1 MDKNNEKAWYRRGQ
15 ACVKLK
21 DFDKA
26 KESFVRVEEVSGGK
40 NKDVAKWL
48 KQCDLELEKSKNKEK
63 RMYKEMFQSKK
74 VVES

>member
-1 MDKNNEKAWYRRGQ
+1 MDKNNEKAWYRHGQ

-26 KESFVRVEEVSGGK
+26 KESFLKVEEVSGGK

-48 KQCDLELEKSKNKEK
+48 SQCDMELEKSKNKEK

-74 VVES
+74 GVES

>member
-1 MDKNNEKAWYRRGQ
+1 MDKNNEKAWCRRGQ

-48 KQCDLELEKSKNKEK
+48 KQCDMELEKSKNKEK

>member
-1 MDKNNEKAWYRRGQ
+1 M
-15 ACVKLK
+15 
-21 DFDKA
+21 
-26 KESFVRVEEVSGGK
+26 RVEEVSGGK

-48 KQCDLELEKSKNKEK
+48 KQCDMELEKSKNKEK